1 MLVRLLKGER
11 PLVRHRKPA
20 SRAAETMKSE
30 LAAALGRHDHARS
43 LELAT
48 ALEGLEPDDA
58 RWPRRCGDL
67 LRMSGRPHDAAS
79 AYRRAAKLYAQQG
92 FEDRARAMTALAR
105 SLSEQSAHL
114 APVHNSITPESTRR

>member
-11 PLVRHRKPA
+11 PLVRQKAPA
-20 SRAAETMKSE
+20 SRVAETMKSA
-30 LAAALGRHDHARS
+30 LAAALGRHDHVRS
-43 LELAT
+43 LELANT
-48 ALEGLEPDDA
+48 LEGLEPEDA

-67 LRMSGRPHDAAS
+67 LRMSGHPHHAAS

-92 FEDRARAMTALAR
+92 FEDRSRAMTALAR

-114 APVHNSITPESTRR
+114 APVHHSITPERASR